1 MAYTHPI
8 LTLPA
13 DRPRISRLIA
23 LLLGCLTTLA
33 FEPFGW
39 SLLAPVLL
47 LPLLFVCLTLAPRD
61 AARHAFWYG
70 LGLFLCGTYWIYI
83 SVVVFGEAPG
93 WIALFLMVGL
103 SAIMAAWLFAAGYV
117 ISYLAQGEPLLL
129 LPIAPAAWVLVEWL
143 RGWVASGFPWLAFGY
158 AQADSSLAGWAPLLG
173 VYGSSFAVLLS
184 ASAIV
189 AAIMSRGRV
198 RQFSLAMILL
208 PWLMGAVLLRVDWTE
223 PDGDPLRVTI
233 LQAGMSQ
240 DQKWLPENR
249 LPTLDFYRSQSLAE
263 KDSDIVVWPEVAIPN
278 LISRERE
285 FIAALAEDAKAS
297 GQSILFGILEDN
309 ENRGERRVYNSVV
322 LLDGQRQQ
330 VYRKRH
336 LVPFGEYFP
345 VPDKVREWMKMMS
358 LPYSDLTPGADRQE
372 LLATRDGT
380 RLALMVCYEDAYN
393 SEQLYALPEAG
404 LLVNVSNDAWFGNSI
419 APHQHL
425 EIARMRSIEAGRPG
439 IRATNTG
446 ISAFIDYDGRLLQTG
461 RQFGK
466 EILTTTLQP
475 RGGSTPFVASGN
487 WPTVTF
493 CCLLLGFFWIQ
504 RPR

>member
-1 MAYTHPI
+1 
-8 LTLPA
+8 
-13 DRPRISRLIA
+13 
-23 LLLGCLTTLA
+23 
-33 FEPFGW
+33 
-39 SLLAPVLL
+39 V
-47 LPLLFVCLTLAPRD
+47 
-61 AARHAFWYG
+61 
-70 LGLFLCGTYWIYI
+70 
-83 SVVVFGEAPG
+83 
-93 WIALFLMVGL
+93 
-103 SAIMAAWLFAAGYV
+103 
-117 ISYLAQGEPLLL
+117 
-129 LPIAPAAWVLVEWL
+129 
-143 RGWVASGFPWLAFGY
+143 
-158 AQADSSLAGWAPLLG
+158 
-173 VYGSSFAVLLS
+173 
-184 ASAIV
+184 
-189 AAIMSRGRV
+189 
-198 RQFSLAMILL
+198 
-208 PWLMGAVLLRVDWTE
+208 
-223 PDGDPLRVTI
+223 
-233 LQAGMSQ
+233 
-240 DQKWLPENR
+240 
-249 LPTLDFYRSQSLAE
+249 PT
-263 KDSDIVVWPEVAIPN
+263 
-278 LISRERE
+278 ISRERE